1 MVIYVSNRATGR
13 KYMINNFFVKTQF
26 LEGPIS
32 RSMIE
37 FLQKPNRES
46 TTIKKAFRPEP
57 ERRNPVLNR
66 RVRK

>member
-1 MVIYVSNRATGR
+1 
-13 KYMINNFFVKTQF
+13 MINNFFVKTQF